1 LAAVSPGSG
10 RGGSLWVM
18 TTDAAE
24 RAADDAEVY
33 RRLAPELIRFATG
46 LVGGVD
52 AGDVLS
58 SAVVKALASP
68 SWPRVTNHRAYLHR
82 AVFNEAHTWLRRAAQ
97 RGVREARASVA
108 DRWELP
114 ALRPEVRE
122 AVGKLSV
129 RQRAVIVLTYW
140 ADLDPPTVAER
151 LGISEGSVR
160 RHLARARAHLRE
172 VLDA

>member
-1 LAAVSPGSG
+1 
-10 RGGSLWVM
+10 M

-24 RAADDAEVY
+24 RAVDDAEVY

-46 LVGGVD
+46 LVGGAD

-58 SAVVKALASP
+58 SAVTKALASP
-68 SWPRVTNHRAYLHR
+68 SWSTVTNRRAYLHR

-114 ALRPEVRE
+114 PLRPDVRE